1 MIRYFKGEPSEYVI
15 HQARGRVRHEGAGA
29 SFFYFTP
36 PASIAVVPIT
46 TVDVSF
52 IFNEVTKNF
61 QAVSVQGQLTYRVEE
76 PNKTAALLD
85 FSVRP
90 GAGKAYK
97 SKDPE
102 KLGQRIVNVAQV
114 CTQRVLRALDLQDV
128 LAAKGL
134 DRAVQDELAVDPEL
148 AALGVACLSLHF
160 LAVKPTPETGKALEA
175 EFRESLQRKADQAI
189 YARRA
194 AAVEQERTI
203 KENELA
209 TAISLEEKK
218 KKLLALQA
226 QNAEDEATYRAKA
239 QRIEL
244 QPFTEVEPRLLM
256 ALAFKNLGANAAK
269 IGNLTITPDLLT
281 MLMGGKSLS

>member
-1 MIRYFKGEPSEYVI
+1 MFRYFKGEPSEYVI
-15 HQARGRVRHEGAGA
+15 HTARGRVRHEGAGA

-52 IFNEVTKNF
+52 IFNETTKNF
-61 QAVSVQGQLTYRVEE
+61 QAVTLQGQLTYRVEE

-85 FSVRP
+85 FTVRGP
-90 GAGKAYK
+90 GRVYRT
-97 SKDPE
+97 KDPE

-114 CTQRVLRALDLQDV
+114 CTQRVLRAMDLQEV
-128 LAAKGL
+128 LAAKAL
-134 DRAVQDELAVDPEL
+134 DRAVQDELAVDAEL

-160 LAVKPTPETGKALEA
+160 LGVKPTPETGKALEA

-209 TAISLEEKK
+209 TAIALEEKK
-218 KKLLALQA
+218 KRLLALQA
-226 QNAEDEATYRAKA
+226 ENAEQEATYKAKA

-244 QPFTEVEPRLLM
+244 EPFTEVEPRLLM
-256 ALAFKNLGANAAK
+256 ALAFKNLGANAGK

-281 MLMGGKSLS
+281 SLMGAKA